1 VAELELVIQNR
12 VIGSIHIRPY
22 VEDDAD
28 AMCEAVLE
36 SKAELSA
43 WLPWC
48 HAQYSIEDSRSWI
61 SARLKA
67 FPAGVD
73 YAFGIFDEANR
84 LLGGCGLNKISRE
97 ERMANLGY
105 WVRSSSICRGVAS
118 SAIRLLV
125 EWAFANTELVRL
137 EILVSTQNVPSQRAA
152 EKAGAI
158 REGVLRRRII
168 RSGKSHDCVVYSII
182 RDDLKRA

>member
-1 VAELELVIQNR
+1 

-22 VEDDAD
+22 IEDDAD
-28 AMCEAVLE
+28 ALCEAVLE
-36 SKAELSA
+36 SKVQLSP
-43 WLPWC
+43 WLAWC
-48 HAQYSIEDSRSWI
+48 HAQYSVEDSRSWI
-61 SARLKA
+61 SSRVKA
-67 FPAGVD
+67 FPAGHD

-84 LLGGCGLNKISRE
+84 LLGGCGLNKISEE

-105 WVRSSSICRGVAS
+105 WVRSSAICRGVAS

-125 EWAFANTELVRL
+125 EWAFMNTQLVRL

-158 REGVLRRRII
+158 REGVLRSRIS
-168 RSGKSHDCVVYSII
+168 RGGKSHDCVVYSFI
-182 RDDLKRA
+182 RDDFKPASTNR

>member
-1 VAELELVIQNR
+1 VT
-12 VIGSIHIRPY
+12 GSIHIRPY
-22 VEDDAD
+22 VEDDAN
-28 AMCEAVLE
+28 ALCEAVLE
-36 SKAELSA
+36 SKAELSS

-48 HAQYSIEDSRSWI
+48 HPQYSVEDSRSWI

-67 FPAGVD
+67 FPAGHD
-73 YAFGIFDEANR
+73 YGFGIFDEADR
-84 LLGGCGLNKISRE
+84 MLGGCGLNKISPE

-105 WVRSSSICRGVAS
+105 WVRSSAICRGVAS
-118 SAIRLLV
+118 CAIRLLA

-137 EILVSTQNVPSQRAA
+137 EILASTQNVPSQRAA

-168 RSGKSHDCVVYSII
+168 RGGKSHDCVVYSLI
-182 RDDLKRA
+182 RDDF